1 MAQTTRHG
9 TPEGRAC
16 LWKAS
21 RSSLAGSS
29 PTAPGFSKP
38 LVHWI
43 SVPESSVWW
52 STGKLKPKPS
62 TGRARSAMALRAAGA
77 APSQPRP
84 VRQEMQTQSACARC
98 LHAERNQQ
106 SAA

>member
-1 MAQTTRHG
+1 MHNQRAHAGTDAWQSKRSLCVTGTWRRPRQTS
-9 TPEGRAC
+9 EGRAC

-52 STGKLKPKPS
+52 STGKLNPKPS
-62 TGRARSAMALRAAGA
+62 TGRARSAMALRRAEAA
-77 APSQPRP
+77 
-84 VRQEMQTQSACARC
+84 
-98 LHAERNQQ
+98 L
-106 SAA
+106 